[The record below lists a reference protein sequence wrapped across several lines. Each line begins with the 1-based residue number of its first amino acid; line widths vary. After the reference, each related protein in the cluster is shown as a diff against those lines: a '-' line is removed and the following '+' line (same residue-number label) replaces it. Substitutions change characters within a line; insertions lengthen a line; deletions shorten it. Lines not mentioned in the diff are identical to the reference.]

1 MRRFDLAVTCVCC
14 ALLGYFAWH
23 AWKGP
28 RGYPYQHG
36 LEDKLAMLNQNVHR
50 IMLVDDLMEPP
61 LGALHEHDDLAKAM
75 RNFDTYNLKHLPVL
89 DGNGRLA
96 GFLAREDVFNH
107 YRKMLQTNDDL

>member
-36 LEDKLAMLNQNVHR
+36 LEDKLAMLNQKLETLTEQRSRQEAKVALLR
-50 IMLVDDLMEPP
+50 PESIDPDL
-61 LGALHEHDDLAKAM
+61 
-75 RNFDTYNLKHLPVL
+75 L
-89 DGNGRLA
+89 DEM
-96 GFLAREDVFNH
+96 ARRTLEMTKPGDVIAFID
-107 YRKMLQTNDDL
+107 K